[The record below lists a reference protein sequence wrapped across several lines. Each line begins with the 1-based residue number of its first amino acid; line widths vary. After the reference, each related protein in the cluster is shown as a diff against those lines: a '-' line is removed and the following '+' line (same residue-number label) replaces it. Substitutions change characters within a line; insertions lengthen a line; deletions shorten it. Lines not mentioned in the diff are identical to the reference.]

1 MGSHPGRLVGAR
13 RSWGVLVAASRPDRS
28 LGRAAGAGHR
38 VRIVPFPALPV
49 APGLPAWVAGEDGA
63 ARAEIEVARRQYAG
77 HGDPA
82 PDGVGLSGQVIG
94 IMPTGKVKW
103 FDADK
108 GFGFL
113 AQEGG
118 ADVHVRSSALPAG
131 MTALKPGQK
140 VEFDVADGRR
150 GPQALRVTV
159 LDAPPSIVAATRR
172 PAEELHGLVD
182 DMIKLLESKALP
194 DLRRG
199 RYPEKAIAGRIA
211 DVMRAVAA
219 EFEA

>member
-1 MGSHPGRLVGAR
+1 MPAGPRVI
-13 RSWGVLVAASRPDRS
+13 ASRWS
-28 LGRAAGAGHR
+28 GLGCRTGNGKLTDEIAGTAGGKNK
-38 VRIVPFPALPV
+38 VTTV
-49 APGLPAWVAGEDGA
+49 
-63 ARAEIEVARRQYAG
+63 
-77 HGDPA
+77 
-82 PDGVGLSGQVIG
+82 
-94 IMPTGKVKW
+94 PTGKVKW

-118 ADVHVRSSALPAG
+118 DDVHVRLSALPAG
-131 MTALKPGQK
+131 VATLKPGQK

-159 LDAPPSIVAATRR
+159 VDAPPSVVAATRR

-199 RYPEKAIAGRIA
+199 RYPEKAISGRMA
-211 DVMRAVAA
+211 DVLRAVAGELDA
-219 EFEA
+219 

>member
-1 MGSHPGRLVGAR
+1 MQREMVSHV
-13 RSWGVLVAASRPDRS
+13 
-28 LGRAAGAGHR
+28 
-38 VRIVPFPALPV
+38 
-49 APGLPAWVAGEDGA
+49 
-63 ARAEIEVARRQYAG
+63 
-77 HGDPA
+77 
-82 PDGVGLSGQVIG
+82 
-94 IMPTGKVKW
+94 PTGKVKW

-108 GFGFL
+108 GFGFI

-118 ADVHVRSSALPAG
+118 EDVHVRSSALPSG

-140 VEFDVADGRR
+140 VEFGLADGRR

-159 LDAPPSIVAATRR
+159 LEAPPSVVAATRR

-199 RYPEKAIAGRIA
+199 RYPDRAMGSRMAQ
-211 DVMRAVAA
+211 VLRAVADELDA
-219 EFEA
+219 